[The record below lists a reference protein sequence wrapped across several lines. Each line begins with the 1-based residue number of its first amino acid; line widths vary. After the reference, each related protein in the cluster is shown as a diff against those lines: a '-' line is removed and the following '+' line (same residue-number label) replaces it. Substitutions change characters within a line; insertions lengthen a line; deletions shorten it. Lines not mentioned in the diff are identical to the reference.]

1 MDKVA
6 MVKKEV
12 QLQNW
17 SEAELARQES
27 GLTVT
32 QWCRQER
39 ISTSAYYYRLRKIR
53 ESLCEQIP
61 VPVNEITEKTETDH
75 AAGKDRSN
83 NRCIEMLTEILIGAT
98 VYIVTGYTDMR
109 KGIDGLAQIVEGTIG
124 KDVYSKAVYLFCGRN
139 NTKMKALV
147 WDGDG
152 FLLLYK
158 RLDNGRYRWP
168 RTECEAKQLTSQQLR
183 WLMEGLEIEQKKAI
197 KPGQRKCLY

>member
-1 MDKVA
+1 
-6 MVKKEV
+6 
-12 QLQNW
+12 
-17 SEAELARQES
+17 
-27 GLTVT
+27 
-32 QWCRQER
+32 
-39 ISTSAYYYRLRKIR
+39 
-53 ESLCEQIP
+53 
-61 VPVNEITEKTETDH
+61 
-75 AAGKDRSN
+75 
-83 NRCIEMLTEILIGAT
+83 MLTELLVGAT

-109 KGIDGLAQIVEGTIG
+109 KGIDGLAQIVAGSVG

-183 WLMEGLEIEQKKAI
+183 WLMEGLEIEQKRAI
-197 KPGQRKCLY
+197 KPGKRKCLY